1 MPEDWAAVAAAI
13 DTRVRELGW
22 RQREL
27 SERAHVS
34 HAIVR
39 EIQHHIVERRRS
51 TRTLEALST
60 ALGWPPSYLHSLL
73 HGQPSAQTR
82 EAQPTYEDHVLR
94 RAIGETRK
102 ASDRNRIASRRYSR
116 RPANR
121 HRQCPEKLMIGV
133 LRTVRSTCLN

>member
-39 EIQHHIVERRRS
+39 EIQHHVVERRRS
-51 TRTLEALST
+51 RRTLEALST
-60 ALGWPPSYLHSLL
+60 ALGWPPSYLHSVLR
-73 HGQPSAQTR
+73 GQPFAQISGLEPADDT
-82 EAQPTYEDHVLR
+82 HSLR
-94 RAIGETRK
+94 ARL
-102 ASDRNRIASRRYSR
+102 
-116 RPANR
+116 
-121 HRQCPEKLMIGV
+121 EKLEGRLAAIEARLDEIYKD
-133 LRTVRSTCLN
+133 LRIVVDCALRDQ